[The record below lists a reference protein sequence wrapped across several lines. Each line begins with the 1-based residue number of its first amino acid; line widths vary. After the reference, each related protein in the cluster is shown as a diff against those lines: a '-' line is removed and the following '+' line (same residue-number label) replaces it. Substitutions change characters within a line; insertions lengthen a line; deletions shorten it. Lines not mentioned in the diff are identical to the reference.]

1 MIINKKSKTFL
12 SSLPFSP
19 KVNRETMK
27 VSFSKGFIFDCY
39 KNYFNNDA
47 ELSPPSFHFS
57 QGPGFFQSDE
67 NEYPFDYN
75 DFFYLDSSASI
86 FKLTKT
92 QREDYDYMK
101 NRFGNYF
108 PNYLIWKAPSNK
120 DAGGEQVMSENIFL
134 QDKASGQ
141 KRGFQTVIIKE
152 SETET
157 HKRIYGGIVTVEHG
171 HFQGFVE
178 GLDYSEKEGEN
189 EKIFKLKIELIAD
202 IQQVPQQVLDYVNL
216 VSGPDYIK
224 DYEITSVSI
233 VEYKDEEEE
242 WATLSSPQ
250 GVYYINI
257 GEEGVIHITG
267 NGMSYDTYVYYPP
280 ASTNIPAYIYTTVL
294 ILV

>member
-1 MIINKKSKTFL
+1 MILNKKSSIFL
-12 SSLPFSP
+12 DSLPFSP
-19 KVNRETMK
+19 KVNKETMK

-39 KNYFNNDA
+39 SNYFNNNA
-47 ELSPPSFHFS
+47 ELRSPSFHFS
-57 QGPGFFQSDE
+57 QGPSFSQSDE
-67 NEYPFDYN
+67 DEYSFEYN

-92 QREDYDYMK
+92 QREDHNYMR

-120 DAGGEQVMSENIFL
+120 NAGGEQIMSENIFL
-134 QDKASGQ
+134 QDKSNGQ

-157 HKRIYGGIVTVEHG
+157 HKRLYGGIVVVEHG

-189 EKIFKLKIELIAD
+189 EKIFKLKIELIAG
-202 IQQVPQQVLDYVNL
+202 IQQVPQQVLDNVNI

-224 DYEITSVSI
+224 DYEITSASI

-242 WATLSSPQ
+242 WATLNSPQ
-250 GVYYINI
+250 GVYYIDI
-257 GEEGVIHITG
+257 GEEGVVNVTIQD
-267 NGMSYDTYVYYPP
+267 MSYDTYVYYAP
-280 ASTNIPAYIYTTVL
+280 ASTNVPAYSYTTAL